1 MKTMGFEKL
10 NACFREH
17 GVIKAAIFG
26 SHARNDAKRN
36 SDLDFIVSFAGKYDL
51 LDMVE
56 LKQDL
61 ENLMQ
66 KHVDLIT
73 YDALADDDFCKN
85 VLREA
90 RIIYEQ
96 N

>member
-1 MKTMGFEKL
+1 
-10 NACFREH
+10 
-17 GVIKAAIFG
+17 
-26 SHARNDAKRN
+26 
-36 SDLDFIVSFAGKYDL
+36 
-51 LDMVE
+51 MVE